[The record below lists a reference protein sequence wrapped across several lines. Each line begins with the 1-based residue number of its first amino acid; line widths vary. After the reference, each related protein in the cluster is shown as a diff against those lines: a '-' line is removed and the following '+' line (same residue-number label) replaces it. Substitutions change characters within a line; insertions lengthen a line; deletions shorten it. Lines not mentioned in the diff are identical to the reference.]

1 MADSQ
6 PEVDSRHRE
15 TGRWRSQPTLS
26 SWTSFFFSASG
37 SPLLSLPTSPE
48 PLLEQ
53 VCKTLPT
60 PAGQLVNG
68 CCVLS
73 SSALPVLT
81 ATCQGQ
87 GPLHQA
93 SGKFCLYP
101 TPSRTLFKILE
112 TAHYTLL
119 HPWALLH
126 PALRKP
132 FRDIQGSENRTQT
145 PQTGSQNPGNP
156 APRELTTSR
165 YFSSVH

>member
-6 PEVDSRHRE
+6 QEVDSRHRE

-26 SWTSFFFSASG
+26 SWASLFAASG
-37 SPLLSLPTSPE
+37 SPSLISLPPSPE

-53 VCKTLPT
+53 VCKTLPP
-60 PAGQLVNG
+60 PAGQPVNG
-68 CCVLS
+68 CCVPS
-73 SSALPVLT
+73 NSALPVLT
-81 ATCQGQ
+81 AACQGQ
-87 GPLHQA
+87 GLPRQA

-132 FRDIQGSENRTQT
+132 FRDTQGSENRTQT
-145 PQTGSQNPGNP
+145 PQTGSQNPVNP

-165 YFSSVH
+165 H